1 MNANDENYVLGYGGG
16 AMDWM
21 KSRTVEKHGAF
32 LLPYLKPG
40 QSLLDCGC
48 GPGSLTVGFAQI
60 LSPGQVIGIDRET
73 EQLAAA
79 IDYANQHNLNNLH
92 FKTGNVYDLPFD
104 DASFDIVFCSA
115 VLGSVS
121 KPKQVVRE
129 MVRVLK
135 QDGVIALKEFDHGGD
150 IVYPQTP
157 ILTHS
162 IELYQRIRIEHGHEQ
177 RAGRRLREWLT
188 ENNCSIEHTHAS
200 FDQRTTNT
208 GLYDYVD
215 RNNRLVD
222 EILATRY
229 IELGWATR
237 EDLDAHALEWERFA
251 RDPASLY
258 ASAWIDAVA
267 RKNIPTT
274 E

>member
-21 KSRTVEKHGAF
+21 KSRTVEEHGAF

-60 LSPGQVIGIDRET
+60 LNPGQVVGIDRET

-79 IDYANQHNLNNLH
+79 KAYANQHNLNNLH
-92 FKTGNVYDLPFD
+92 FETGDVYDLPFD
-104 DASFDIVFCSA
+104 DACFDVVFCSA

-121 KPKQVVRE
+121 KPEQVVRE

-135 QDGVIALKEFDHGGD
+135 QDGVIAMKEFDHGGD

-157 ILTHS
+157 KLTHS
-162 IELYQRIRIEHGHEQ
+162 IELYQRIR
-177 RAGRRLREWLT
+177 T
-188 ENNCSIEHTHAS
+188 
-200 FDQRTTNT
+200 
-208 GLYDYVD
+208 
-215 RNNRLVD
+215 
-222 EILATRY
+222 
-229 IELGWATR
+229 
-237 EDLDAHALEWERFA
+237 
-251 RDPASLY
+251 
-258 ASAWIDAVA
+258 
-267 RKNIPTT
+267 
-274 E
+274 